1 MGCLKRSYEEGML
14 VWNYSFSKKI
24 ITLIILKKIGKW
36 PTVRVT
42 GHNNQIGRY
51 THKRL
56 DIKNITHQNNDKNGR
71 KKSYR
76 LSTFIIFEWS
86 FGDGQTT

>member
-1 MGCLKRSYEEGML
+1 MANSSCY
-14 VWNYSFSKKI
+14 
-24 ITLIILKKIGKW
+24 
-36 PTVRVT
+36 P

-71 KKSYR
+71 KKKSYH

-86 FGDGQTT
+86 FGAGQTLGKYFLTIFFLPL